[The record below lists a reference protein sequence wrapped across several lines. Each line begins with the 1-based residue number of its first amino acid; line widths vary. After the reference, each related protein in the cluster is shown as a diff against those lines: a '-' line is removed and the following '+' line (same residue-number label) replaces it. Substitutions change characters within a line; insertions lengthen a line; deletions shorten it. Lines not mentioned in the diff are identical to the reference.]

1 MKKEKIISGLTLTL
15 FPTALLSWDKLISGS
30 NSPLHPSLAFKRETN
45 VFHTNLPT

>member
-1 MKKEKIISGLTLTL
+1 MKEKIISGLPLTL

-45 VFHTNLPT
+45 VFHTNLQT